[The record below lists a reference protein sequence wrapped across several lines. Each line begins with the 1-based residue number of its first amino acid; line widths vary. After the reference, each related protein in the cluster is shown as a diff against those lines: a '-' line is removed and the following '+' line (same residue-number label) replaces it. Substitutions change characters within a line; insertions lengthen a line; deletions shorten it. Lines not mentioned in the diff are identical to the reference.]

1 MFEGL
6 KEALEYVNGLKEKS
20 MQPIVTEIGGKTYC
34 NKDLIRYGEED
45 MAKAIHAN
53 TLSAMVDY
61 IVGRKEEL
69 RKRMILHII
78 SPKEVALYSGLLEER
93 KRETLFVCDAIVN
106 EYQFDKYYDQERF
119 LIELQANFAV
129 NDDLQT
135 IMQVAGNIQSGTTA
149 SYSDDGVS
157 QKTTIKSGVQ
167 RVDVQVPN
175 PVRLIPYRTFC
186 EVEQPS
192 SLYVFR
198 VRDDGNGAPAFKLVE
213 ADNGLWKHAAML
225 KIKDYFEYELAD
237 FMKMERNITIIA

>member
-6 KEALEYVNGLKEKS
+6 KEALQYVNELKEAS
-20 MQPIVTEIGGKTYC
+20 MQPIVTEIQGKTYC
-34 NKDLIRYGEED
+34 DKNLRRYGEED
-45 MAKAIHAN
+45 LAEPIHVN

-61 IVGRKEEL
+61 ITGKKEEL
-69 RKRMILHII
+69 RENMILHIT
-78 SPKEVALYSGLLEER
+78 SPKEVRLYSGLLEER
-93 KRETLFVCDAIVN
+93 ERETLFVCDAIVN
-106 EYQFDKYYDQERF
+106 EFQFDKYYDQERF

-135 IMQVAGNIQSGTTA
+135 IMQVAGNIQAGTTA

-157 QKTTIKSGVQ
+157 QKTTIKTGVQ

-175 PVRLIPYRTFC
+175 PVKLIPYRTFG

-237 FMKMERNITIIA
+237 VMKERNITIIA